1 MKKHLQQITI
11 ILNICFLLSSIAINA
26 QMRGISLPPDGGNQK
41 SVAIQYIGLVEAKIT
56 YRSPNIIRQRSKENR
71 KGNIWGKL
79 IPYGTGKNDAVSIWR
94 AGANENTLFSVSHDV
109 LINGQKLPKGTY
121 GLFMI
126 PTVNE
131 WTIIFSKENRSWGT
145 YSYDQKED
153 FLRIKVKPFD
163 GEFNQWLSYE
173 FIERTENKAK
183 VALKWD
189 ELKVPFTIE
198 VPNSKDLYIESI
210 RNDLRDGARWD
221 SASLVEAASYCIKN
235 NVNLEEALVWADRA
249 INYRNVGQKT
259 FRTYYEKSKVLSLL
273 GRTEEAEETIIKALS
288 TLVFDPMGMYWEGK
302 RLLQVYDA
310 GTKEMALRVF
320 EQNKKRFPKNK
331 FIVHLGL
338 AEVNTALNNRE
349 KAIKH
354 WKIVLKNVPTEFKN
368 KISEYKI
375 QLEKLQNI

>member
-1 MKKHLQQITI
+1 MKKQII
-11 ILNICFLLSSIAINA
+11 VILNICFLIGSIVVSA
-26 QMRGISLPPDGGNQK
+26 QMRGVSLPPNEGNQK
-41 SVAIQYIGLVEAKIT
+41 SIAIQYIGLVEAKVV
-56 YRSPNIIRQRSKENR
+56 YHSPNIIHPRTKENR

-79 IPYGTGKNDAVSIWR
+79 IPHGTGKNDAVNIWR

-109 LINGQKLPKGTY
+109 FINGQRLPKGNY

-126 PTVNE
+126 PTANE

-145 YSYDQKED
+145 YSYNQKED
-153 FLRIKVKPFD
+153 FLRIKVKPFE
-163 GEFNQWLSYE
+163 GEFNQFLSYE
-173 FIERTENKAK
+173 FIEKSSNKTK
-183 VALKWD
+183 VVLKWD

-221 SASLVEAASYCIKN
+221 SASLVEAVSYCVKN

-259 FRTYYEKSKVLSLL
+259 FRTYYEKSKVLTLL
-273 GRTEEAEETIIKALS
+273 GRDKEAEETIAKAIS
-288 TLVFDPMGMYWEGK
+288 ALVFDSAGIYWEGK

-310 GTKEMALRVF
+310 GTKEVALRVF
-320 EQNKKRFPKNK
+320 EQNKKRFPKHK
-331 FIVHLGL
+331 YFVHLGL
-338 AEVNTALNNRE
+338 AEVNTVLNNRD

-354 WKIVLKNVPTEFKN
+354 WKIVLKNVPKEFKD
-368 KISEYKI
+368 KISDYKKL
-375 QLEKLQNI
+375 LEKLQSI